1 MKISVVGTGNVG
13 LVSGTC
19 FAETGEISTCVD
31 IDVAM
36 KETRPKIGDTI
47 LYANDLYNA
56 AVDAD
61 ALVLMTEWQEFR
73 VINYKILS
81 KILRSK
87 VIFDG
92 RNIYESAE
100 MADEGFTYYSI
111 GRKVVLPI
119 K

>member
-1 MKISVVGTGNVG
+1 MREAPSLVVISKLLEAGATVK
-13 LVSGTC
+13 
-19 FAETGEISTCVD
+19 AYD
-31 IDVAM
+31 PVAM
-36 KETRPKIGDTI
+36 DETRHKIGDTI
-47 LYANDLYNA
+47 LYATDLYDA
-56 AVDAD
+56 ANDAD

-73 VINYKILS
+73 VINYKVLA
-81 KILRSK
+81 KILKSK
-87 VIFDG
+87 VVFDG